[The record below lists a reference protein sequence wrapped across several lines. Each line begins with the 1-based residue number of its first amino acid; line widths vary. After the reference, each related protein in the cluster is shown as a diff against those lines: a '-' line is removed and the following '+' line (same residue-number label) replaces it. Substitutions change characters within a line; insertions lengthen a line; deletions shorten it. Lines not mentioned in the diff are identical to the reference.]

1 MSITLP
7 LDKMT
12 VAENLDVMETLWRD
26 LSRDESQFQSPA
38 WHAEILREREQSVA
52 EGKASYI
59 AWETAKQEL
68 RDRLL

>member
-12 VAENLDVMETLWRD
+12 IAEKLEVMESLWRD
-26 LSRDESQFQSPA
+26 LSRDESCLESPV
-38 WHAEILREREQSVA
+38 WHGEILRQREQQVA
-52 EGKASYI
+52 DGKEAYVT
-59 AWETAKQEL
+59 WDEAKQEL

>member
-12 VAENLDVMETLWRD
+12 VAEKLDVMETLWRD

-38 WHAEILREREQSVA
+38 WHGEVLREREQSVA
-52 EGKASYI
+52 EGKATYI
-59 AWETAKQEL
+59 AWEMAKQEL

>member
-12 VAENLDVMETLWRD
+12 IAEKLEVMETLWRD
-26 LSRDESQFQSPA
+26 LSRDESRFDSPA
-38 WHAEILREREQSVA
+38 WHGEILRQREQQVA
-52 EGKASYI
+52 EGKEAYV
-59 AWETAKQEL
+59 AWDEAKREL